1 MATTACELQW
11 CASLLRDFAIS
22 VHLPVSLWCD
32 NQAALHIA
40 GNPVFHEHTKH
51 LEIDCHIVRERYQS
65 GLLLPQHI
73 SSLLSSQPADVFT
86 KSLSTPLFHRF
97 LCKLGMVDSIQP
109 APF

>member
-1 MATTACELQW
+1 MGPFRGPYRG
-11 CASLLRDFAIS
+11 S
-22 VHLPVSLWCD
+22 PLWEEM
-32 NQAALHIA
+32 LMGPFRGGTHS
-40 GNPVFHEHTKH
+40 
-51 LEIDCHIVRERYQS
+51 YQS